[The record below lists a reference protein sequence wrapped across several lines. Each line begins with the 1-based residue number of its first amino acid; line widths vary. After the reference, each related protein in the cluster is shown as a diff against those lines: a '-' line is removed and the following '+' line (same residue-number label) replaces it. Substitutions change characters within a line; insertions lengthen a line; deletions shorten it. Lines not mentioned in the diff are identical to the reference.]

1 MRKRTTLLGRRAK
14 GQGLSKLHRLSD
26 HSSFATRHS
35 SLHSQKLQSM
45 LLDLRSDT
53 VTRPTPE
60 MLRAM
65 TNAPVG
71 DDVFGEDPT
80 VNELQAFA
88 ADMFGMEAALYC
100 SSGTQTNQIAINV
113 HTRPGDEV
121 ICSNLSHIYLYE
133 GGGVAQNS
141 GVSMRLL
148 EGDRGRI
155 TAAQV
160 LANINADDAHYPR
173 TTLVSLE
180 NTVNK
185 GGGALYDLNELH
197 AIREVCS
204 AKGLQLHCDG
214 ARLFNAMVA
223 QGIDAK
229 VFGNIFDS
237 ISICL
242 SKGLG
247 APVGSLL
254 LGTKDFIYR
263 AHRRRKSMGGGMRQ
277 AGFIA
282 AAGLYALQNN
292 INRLQEDHA
301 RARAIGDAMRN
312 LDWVKNIM
320 PIDSNIVIAE
330 MADGIPSAAVMVALA
345 KENIKCFTFGNDK
358 IRLVAHLDFNDD
370 HLSAFH
376 ERVQRITREKLEEAS
391 KERLPGMY

>member
-1 MRKRTTLLGRRAK
+1 MTI
-14 GQGLSKLHRLSD
+14 
-26 HSSFATRHS
+26 
-35 SLHSQKLQSM
+35 
-45 LLDLRSDT
+45 DLRSDT
-53 VTRPTPE
+53 VTRPTAA
-60 MLRAM
+60 MLDAM
-65 TNAPVG
+65 TRARVG

-88 ADMFGMEAALYC
+88 AEMFGMEAALYC

-185 GGGALYDLNELH
+185 GGGALYDLNELK

-204 AKGLQLHCDG
+204 VKGLQLHCDG
-214 ARLFNAMVA
+214 ARLFNAVVA
-223 QGIDAK
+223 QGIDTK
-229 VFGNIFDS
+229 EFGNIFDS

-254 LGTKDFIYR
+254 LGSKDFIYR
-263 AHRRRKSMGGGMRQ
+263 AHRRRKSLGGGMRQ

-282 AAGLYALQNN
+282 AAGLYALHNN
-292 INRLQEDHA
+292 ITRLADDHA
-301 RARAIGDAMRN
+301 RARAMGDALLG
-312 LDWVKNIM
+312 LDWVKAIM
-320 PIDSNIVIAE
+320 PIDTNIVIAE
-330 MADGIPSAAVMVALA
+330 MTEGIPSGSVMVAFA
-345 KENIKCFTFGNDK
+345 KEGIQCFTFGNDK
-358 IRLVAHLDFNDD
+358 IRLVAHLDIHDE
-370 HLSAFH
+370 HIQAFR
-376 ERVQRITREKLEEAS
+376 ERVQRITLSSLQEAS

>member
-1 MRKRTTLLGRRAK
+1 
-14 GQGLSKLHRLSD
+14 
-26 HSSFATRHS
+26 
-35 SLHSQKLQSM
+35 M
-45 LLDLRSDT
+45 LD
-53 VTRPTPE
+53 
-60 MLRAM
+60 AM
-65 TNAPVG
+65 TRAQVG

-80 VNELQAFA
+80 VNELQTFA
-88 ADMFGMEAALYC
+88 ADIFGMEAALYC

-148 EGDRGRI
+148 EGNRGRI

-180 NTVNK
+180 NTMNK
-185 GGGALYDLNELH
+185 GGGALYDLDELK
-197 AIREVCS
+197 AIRQVCD
-204 AKGLQLHCDG
+204 AKGLMLHCDG
-214 ARLFNAMVA
+214 ARLFNAIVA
-223 QGIDAK
+223 QKIDAHD
-229 VFGNIFDS
+229 FGGIFDT

-254 LGTKDFIYR
+254 LGSKDFIYL

-292 INRLQEDHA
+292 IARLTDDHA
-301 RARAIGDAMRN
+301 RAQALGKAMN
-312 LDWVKNIM
+312 GLDWVKNVM
-320 PIDSNIVIAE
+320 PIDTNIVIAE
-330 MADGIPSAAVMVALA
+330 MADGIPSGSVMTALA
-345 KENIKCFTFGNDK
+345 KEGIQCFTFGNDK
-358 IRLVAHLDFNDD
+358 IRLVAHLDIHDE
-370 HLSAFH
+370 HVTAFSD
-376 ERVQRITREKLEEAS
+376 RVKKITRAKLQEAS

>member
-1 MRKRTTLLGRRAK
+1 M
-14 GQGLSKLHRLSD
+14 QID
-26 HSSFATRHS
+26 F
-35 SLHSQKLQSM
+35 
-45 LLDLRSDT
+45 RSDT
-53 VTRPTPE
+53 VTRPTPP
-60 MLRAM
+60 MLQAM
-65 TNAPVG
+65 SNARVG

-80 VNELQAFA
+80 VNELQAYA
-88 ADMFGMEAALYC
+88 ADIFGMEAALYC

-148 EGDRGRI
+148 EGNRGRI
-155 TAAQV
+155 MANQV

-180 NTVNK
+180 NTMNK
-185 GGGALYDLNELH
+185 GGGALYDLAELK
-197 AIREVCS
+197 AIREVCEG
-204 AKGLQLHCDG
+204 KGLKLHCDG
-214 ARLFNAMVA
+214 ARLFNAVVA
-223 QGIDAK
+223 QGIEPK
-229 VFGNIFDS
+229 EFGNIFDS

-254 LGTKDFIYR
+254 LGTKDFIYH

-292 INRLQEDHA
+292 IARLTEDHA
-301 RARAIGDAMRN
+301 RAQQIGKALEG
-312 LDWVKNIM
+312 LDWVKGIL
-320 PIDSNIVIAE
+320 PIDTNIIIAE
-330 MADGIPSAAVMVALA
+330 MADGIPSGSVMAALA
-345 KENIKCFTFGNDK
+345 KEGILCFTFGNDK
-358 IRLVAHLDFNDD
+358 IRLVTHLDIHDQ
-370 HLSAFH
+370 HITAFT
-376 ERVQRITREKLEEAS
+376 ERVHRITRTKLTEAS